1 LRAHLESLWRSSGKK
16 PQQLEDAPP
25 LPEHGAHVWGWFVQ
39 LHNGLGSNGMEQS
52 KITAHDVKDWM
63 WFNGIASLELWERQ
77 AIADLD
83 NCWFASQRK
92 TK

>member
-1 LRAHLESLWRSSGKK
+1 
-16 PQQLEDAPP
+16 
-25 LPEHGAHVWGWFVQ
+25 
-39 LHNGLGSNGMEQS
+39 MEAGR
-52 KITAHDVKDWM
+52 ITAGDVKNWM

-77 AIADLD
+77 AIAALD